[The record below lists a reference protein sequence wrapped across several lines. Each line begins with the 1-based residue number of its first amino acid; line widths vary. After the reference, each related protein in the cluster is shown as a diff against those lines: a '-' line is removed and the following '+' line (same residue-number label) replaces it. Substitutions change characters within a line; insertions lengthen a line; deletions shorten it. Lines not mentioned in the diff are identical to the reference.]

1 MHRQCSVSAGGSER
15 RHSSINTA
23 GRRRAQWAVVGPY
36 APHSLPCGG
45 AGKEVG
51 RGRVCACVRAC
62 ARERVHVRM
71 CTCGRA
77 RAGVRVLGVR
87 VLGAEAY
94 ILGSG
99 WMFLKTQSNSCRM
112 LFGCVGR
119 QLSSRK
125 PWAVR

>member
-1 MHRQCSVSAGGSER
+1 MC
-15 RHSSINTA
+15 T
-23 GRRRAQWAVVGPY
+23 
-36 APHSLPCGG
+36 
-45 AGKEVG
+45 
-51 RGRVCACVRAC
+51 CVRA
-62 ARERVHVRM
+62 RVNVRV

-77 RAGVRVLGVR
+77 RVRVHVRVCTCGRARSGVR